1 MSKIQTQA
9 THNERCATYKKYKQ
23 DTGIAHITYH
33 NAMYTIYHGRNY
45 VLSAAETGVLD
56 SGFYGDC

>member
-9 THNERCATYKKYKQ
+9 THNKHCHKTKDKQ
-23 DTGIAHITYH
+23 DTGTAQITYR
-33 NAMYTIYHGRNY
+33 NVMYTIYHGRNY